1 MSNWSLH
8 APQILFFFL
17 VVVAALFPY
26 LLVWNQFLPVCV
38 HRKRDLLR
46 AECLEIKALNEE
58 KENQTL
64 KVFMEEEK
72 RVCNKFDYVYKILGN
87 KKNEI
92 QSLRDQIEMALTE
105 GDDVLFLKVMCPLDA
120 SLILQVFRMQNHK
133 KTPW

>member
-1 MSNWSLH
+1 M
-8 APQILFFFL
+8 
-17 VVVAALFPY
+17 
-26 LLVWNQFLPVCV
+26 
-38 HRKRDLLR
+38 
-46 AECLEIKALNEE
+46 EIKALIEE